1 MNLRVMYMTSQI
13 TVDRNQTHIL
23 SLREL
28 SKNTS
33 SQFMRGVL
41 AKIGCREVEAGVTVS
56 AETVD
61 FDPCEVSPEYVM
73 LVNRRKDISATYGGN
88 LEKKDGPSVI
98 CYVCWYRRKDISVT
112 TGGNPPGRRK
122 KAQLHM
128 VVTVNEKTIQV
139 LYGGNGN
146 RGKVITVKACD
157 GSSTLLKIHKIF
169 NLALYFNTAKYG
181 EGTGPILA
189 QHIYCNAEKDTI
201 NSCSLESP
209 CRPCSSHRNDLSIA
223 CTPCGLPD
231 IYNGDPVAFNG
242 TELTVTCHTGFFPN
256 QIKIKCMNNNSW
268 SEEQRCTPL
277 YAFPLNISDIQLKNG
292 YRPSEGRVEILVNG
306 TWGTICDTRFAS
318 ADATVICKM
327 FGLDGRGSGPIYVD
341 KLNCSGTESHINF
354 CSYEISNNCTH
365 YDDVAVECIGHQLEI
380 TDIRLA
386 GTNGPF
392 HGRVEIKVNDTWGT
406 ICDSG
411 FYLNEARAVCK
422 MLDLSYYRLFD
433 RAYYGQG
440 SGPIYIDRLSCPY
453 STNPDYPHINDC
465 KYAVDNHYNCGHGK
479 DVSVMCYGPT
489 FNITDARLVNGTGP
503 YDGRAEINVN
513 GTWGT
518 ICDENF
524 NIQAADL
531 FCDLLGLR
539 AAQYFTGAK
548 YGEGNGPVFID
559 QLFCKDYD
567 YSLSTC
573 KYLFL
578 NECSHRRDISV
589 VCNDCGQPDVF
600 NWDADYF
607 TYNGTTLFADCLYYR
622 TYIGKLKLTCDKH
635 TQTWIKEGKCQEYR
649 FPLDITEIRL
659 VNGSNSTNG
668 RVELKSLDTWG
679 TVCDDDFGTE
689 EANAICRML
698 GYPRAVTYYTGA
710 HYGQGTGPIFVDDLS
725 CEEDASHINNCTYIT
740 YDDCDHGNDVSVFC
754 TESCNPACKACTW
767 YNNCTA
773 CPSGKYGSFCQHD
786 CGLGCQNHQCDISS
800 GFCTCLFNFQGNK
813 CNQCVNGKYGNACD
827 INCSVGCANNSCN
840 IKGNCYSCKPGFIGN
855 MCTQCEYGKYGTNC
869 NIPCQFGC
877 SNGTCKNNGNCYSC
891 KDGFMGSKCD
901 QCVDGKYGTNCNIAC
916 PSGCSNI
923 NCKDNGDC
931 HSCKDGF
938 TGNKCDQ
945 CVDGKYGID
954 CNIACPSGCSNINCK
969 DNGDCYSCKDGF
981 MGIKCDKCVDGLY
994 GIDCEHDCSKYCA
1007 HETCNMTSG
1016 VCNDGCIINYYGEQC
1031 NMRCASTCLPD
1042 GEGRRCFHTNGSCV
1056 KDCQN
1061 GYYGDMCQDRCS
1073 ENCINIV
1080 CLRDNGGC
1088 KFGCID
1094 GFEGEGCTQISTS
1107 GDISDSADSTNV
1119 GVIIGVG
1126 VGSVAVTLIA
1136 VGIVIIVRRCLRSE
1150 TFILYADID
1159 C

>member
-1 MNLRVMYMTSQI
+1 MLTTTIDN
-13 TVDRNQTHIL
+13 NQVH
-23 SLREL
+23 
-28 SKNTS
+28 
-33 SQFMRGVL
+33 
-41 AKIGCREVEAGVTVS
+41 
-56 AETVD
+56 
-61 FDPCEVSPEYVM
+61 
-73 LVNRRKDISATYGGN
+73 
-88 LEKKDGPSVI
+88 
-98 CYVCWYRRKDISVT
+98 
-112 TGGNPPGRRK
+112 GR
-122 KAQLHM
+122 
-128 VVTVNEKTIQV
+128 
-139 LYGGNGN
+139 
-146 RGKVITVKACD
+146 
-157 GSSTLLKIHKIF
+157 
-169 NLALYFNTAKYG
+169 
-181 EGTGPILA
+181 ILA
-189 QHIYCNAEKDTI
+189 VSRFTF
-201 NSCSLESP
+201 S
-209 CRPCSSHRNDLSIA
+209 
-223 CTPCGLPD
+223 
-231 IYNGDPVAFNG
+231 V
-242 TELTVTCHTGFFPN
+242 FFLD
-256 QIKIKCMNNNSW
+256 
-268 SEEQRCTPL
+268 R
-277 YAFPLNISDIQLKNG
+277 
-292 YRPSEGRVEILVNG
+292 YR
-306 TWGTICDTRFAS
+306 D
-318 ADATVICKM
+318 
-327 FGLDGRGSGPIYVD
+327 Y
-341 KLNCSGTESHINF
+341 
-354 CSYEISNNCTH
+354 
-365 YDDVAVECIGHQLEI
+365 
-380 TDIRLA
+380 
-386 GTNGPF
+386 
-392 HGRVEIKVNDTWGT
+392 
-406 ICDSG
+406 
-411 FYLNEARAVCK
+411 FYG
-422 MLDLSYYRLFD
+422 
-433 RAYYGQG
+433 AYYGQG
-440 SGPIYIDRLSCPY
+440 SGPIFVDRLDCPY
-453 STNPDYPHINDC
+453 TVAHIPSTNYPLLNDC
-465 KYAVDNHYNCGHGK
+465 AYAVDNYYNCGHNK
-479 DVSVMCYGPT
+479 DFSVMCYGPT
-489 FNITDARLVNGTGP
+489 LNIAAARLVNGTGP

-559 QLFCKDYD
+559 QLFCKDYH
-567 YSLSTC
+567 YSLSRC

-589 VCNDCGQPDVF
+589 VCNDCGQSDVF
-600 NWDADYF
+600 NWDADYL

-649 FPLDITEIRL
+649 FPLDITDIRL

-740 YDDCDHGNDVSVFC
+740 YDDCDHGDDVSVFC

-931 HSCKDGF
+931 YSCKDGF

-945 CVDGKYGID
+945 CVDGKYGTDCNIACPSGCSNINCKDNGDCYSCKDGFTGSKCDQCVDGKYGIDCNIACPSRCSNISCKDNGDCYSCKGGFTGNKCDQCVDGKYGIDCNIACPSRCSNINCKDNGDCYSCKDEFAGSKCDQCIDGKYGID

-1007 HETCNMTSG
+1007 HETCNKTSG

-1107 GDISDSADSTNV
+1107 GDISYSADSTNV
-1119 GVIIGVG
+1119 GAFIGVG

-1136 VGIVIIVRRCLRSE
+1136 VGIVIILRRCLRRGHLSRNMPE
-1150 TFILYADID
+1150 QTYELQDVKQQNVKLDAMPNITSTIERHGEVSGRK